1 MNEKEMNEMIENI
14 KMALR
19 CDPSEELL
27 EEFKK
32 HLHRF
37 KTKLK
42 RTIKLLDD
50 IQYDEVF
57 AVLLDTSNEIDL
69 LYLLWEYTIKM
80 GYMENIV
87 GFKR

>member
-14 KMALR
+14 KIALR

-37 KTKLK
+37 NTKLK
-42 RTIKLLDD
+42 RTVKLLDD
-50 IQYDEVF
+50 KEYDDVF
-57 AVLLDTSNEIDL
+57 RVLMDISNEIDL
-69 LYLLWEYTIKM
+69 LCLLWEYTIKM
-80 GYMENIV
+80 GYMEKIV
-87 GFKR
+87 DFKR